1 MPQMADTVNS
11 GATARPAWSLELV
24 AFYLLLAFV
33 GALQISIAAANIV
46 LALAGACWMVL
57 LVRGRER
64 LAAPGFWRPLAAYA
78 GITLVAAVFSS
89 DPVRSLVDSKQLVL
103 FLIVPLVYRLA
114 RGDRAL
120 TVVNVVLTVGA
131 ASALFGIFQYGI
143 LEYDNLGRRPQGTL
157 SHYMTYSG
165 LLMLVA
171 TTAAARVLFRR
182 ADRAWPALVMP
193 ALLVALTLT
202 FTRSAWVG
210 ACAGIALLLALK
222 DFRLLA
228 ILPVLA
234 MVFFSFAPPQ
244 ITGRL
249 YSMFDLQDPTNRDRL
264 AMVRSG
270 VRMIQSDPL
279 TGVGPDM
286 VGEVYEQY
294 RDPLAVESNNPHLHN
309 VPLQI
314 AAERGLPAVAIWI
327 WFFVVTVMALVRQRR
342 HRIYPSLFATGLAAM
357 AAMLAAGFFEYNFGD
372 SEFLMLLLVL
382 ITVPFAAIRD
392 VPEPGRV

>member
-1 MPQMADTVNS
+1 MIDSESSPMAAWP
-11 GATARPAWSLELV
+11 GWSLERV

-33 GALQISIAAANIV
+33 GALQLSIAAANIV
-46 LALAGACWMVL
+46 LALAGACWVAMTL
-57 LVRGRER
+57 RGHER
-64 LAAPGFWRPLAAYA
+64 LEAPPFWPPLVAYG
-78 GITLVAAVFSS
+78 GITLVAALFSS
-89 DPVRSLVDSKQLVL
+89 DPVRSLIDSKQLVL

-210 ACAGIALLLALK
+210 ACAGIALLLTLK

-234 MVFFSFAPPQ
+234 MLFFSLAPPQ

-286 VGEVYEQY
+286 VGQVYEQY
-294 RDPLAVESNNPHLHN
+294 RDPLAVEANNPHLHN

-314 AAERGLPAVAIWI
+314 AAERGLPALLIWVWFVAVATTRL
-327 WFFVVTVMALVRQRR
+327 FRQSR
-342 HRIYPSLFATGLAAM
+342 HTMYPSLFAAGLAAM

-382 ITVPFAAIRD
+382 ITLPFSAVRD
-392 VPEPGRV
+392 LPDRAPA